1 MPPIDRTASVESV
14 RLVPYLEHHYGPALL
29 ASVANRPRNPS
40 SVPAPATGTEEEV
53 WGLSWIVL

>member
-1 MPPIDRTASVESV
+1 MLGGVVVGSFP
-14 RLVPYLEHHYGPALL
+14 LL

-40 SVPAPATGTEEEV
+40 PAPAPATGTEEEV